1 MKKETEPVGLEKHL
15 DEVRRNG
22 GTVLVDKDKKTG
34 YVNAM
39 LVQTKEITDMLS
51 RVKPTV
57 FENDTTFGTNSQG
70 YKLFVPVNHN
80 TRQD

>member
-39 LVQTKEITDMLS
+39 LVQTTEQRK
-51 RVKPTV
+51 
-57 FENDTTFGTNSQG
+57 
-70 YKLFVPVNHN
+70 
-80 TRQD
+80 